1 MTTFKTDLNKAI
13 EYFDNKS
20 RGRNKYWKPTKE
32 TSRIRILP
40 SWNGGLFFRE
50 VAFHF
55 GVGFDK
61 RTVLCP
67 RRTPGILLP
76 CPICEHLDSKY
87 RGVNSEE
94 AREMFSTAGSKIQYL
109 YNIIDLDNPDEG
121 VQIYCSGRK
130 VWNQLM
136 TYMKDVNN
144 WGDFT
149 DVDQGFNITITKEG
163 KDRYSSYDVKLDRLP
178 SALKNKDIL
187 KDLKDLDKEVLAQR
201 LSYDEIKNLL
211 TGSPS
216 EPGIQNQASPFKFEA
231 RTPEQYMR
239 DDGVTTPT
247 QTIEET
253 ILNMMDD
260 TDSVV
265 ADEQAI
271 SSDRLRE
278 QLRSTLK

>member
-1 MTTFKTDLNKAI
+1 MTNFKTDLNKAI

-20 RGRNKYWKPTKE
+20 RGKSRYWKPTKE

-40 SWNGGLFFRE
+40 SWDGELFFRE

-76 CPICEHLDSKY
+76 CPVCESLDKY
-87 RGVNSEE
+87 RGANTEE
-94 AREMFSTAGSKIQYL
+94 AKEMFSTAGSKVQYL

-121 VQIYCSGRK
+121 VQVYCSGRK

-178 SALKNKDIL
+178 SALKSRDIL
-187 KDLKDLDKEVLAQR
+187 NDLKDLNKEVLMQK
-201 LSYDEIKNLL
+201 LSYEEINNLL
-211 TGSPS
+211 TGSV
-216 EPGIQNQASPFKFEA
+216 EPEPRNQPESTRFGFRE
-231 RTPEQYMR
+231 PEQYR
-239 DDGVTTPT
+239 KEDVVITAN
-247 QTIEET
+247 QTVEET
-253 ILNMMDD
+253 ILNTMDD
-260 TDSVV
+260 NDNVV